1 MKISQIW
8 DPGSG
13 PYFRELSNNFL
24 GVKNSYILCQFSVSV
39 PGGINPDLENTIF
52 KFLEKLCFVQN
63 YLEKVT
69 AIYDYN
75 ADKEDELTF
84 QV

>member
-1 MKISQIW
+1 V
-8 DPGSG
+8 
-13 PYFRELSNNFL
+13 L
-24 GVKNSYILCQFSVSV
+24 
-39 PGGINPDLENTIF
+39 
-52 KFLEKLCFVQN
+52 QN

-84 QV
+84 QVRSIRPRVSHTS

>member
-1 MKISQIW
+1 
-8 DPGSG
+8 
-13 PYFRELSNNFL
+13 
-24 GVKNSYILCQFSVSV
+24 
-39 PGGINPDLENTIF
+39 
-52 KFLEKLCFVQN
+52 VQN

-84 QV
+84 QVRFIYQYGRSDPGLFSVSGSRPFFLIRILI

>member
-1 MKISQIW
+1 M
-8 DPGSG
+8 
-13 PYFRELSNNFL
+13 E
-24 GVKNSYILCQFSVSV
+24 
-39 PGGINPDLENTIF
+39 NPDLENTIF
-52 KFLEKLCFVQN
+52 QFLEKLSFVQN

-84 QV
+84 QVFVVIRVTYLPGWRIRI

>member
-1 MKISQIW
+1 
-8 DPGSG
+8 
-13 PYFRELSNNFL
+13 
-24 GVKNSYILCQFSVSV
+24 
-39 PGGINPDLENTIF
+39 
-52 KFLEKLCFVQN
+52 VQN

-84 QV
+84 QVLVVIRVTYLQSVADPDPGFSTNPDPGQGFCDQ

>member
-1 MKISQIW
+1 MEKSRSW
-8 DPGSG
+8 W
-13 PYFRELSNNFL
+13 E
-24 GVKNSYILCQFSVSV
+24 
-39 PGGINPDLENTIF
+39 NPDLENTIF
-52 KFLEKLCFVQN
+52 QFLEKLSVQN